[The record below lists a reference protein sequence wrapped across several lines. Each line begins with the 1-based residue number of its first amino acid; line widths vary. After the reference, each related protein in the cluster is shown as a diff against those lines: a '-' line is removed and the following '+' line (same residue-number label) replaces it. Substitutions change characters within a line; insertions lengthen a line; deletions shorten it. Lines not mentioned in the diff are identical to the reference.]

1 MEGEIPVNADSITN
15 LAQSCSEHA
24 ILRRFGR
31 PGVVLNT
38 FLQQLTDKFVKD
50 HIRPFIDKQMHEIFL
65 MALLDHVPIFKKSVD
80 GRLLDPSGSITF
92 DQRTPEPWFCFTRR
106 KDGSEYRLEILIDD
120 KVISLRDPGTAV
132 LTDTPCW
139 LLWNQRLIRFG
150 EGFEGKKLTPFLSK
164 NLINIPV
171 SAEKAFF
178 STFFLKTLKTGQVKA
193 DGFEVQTLVPERSAR
208 LSMEIDWLGRPVL
221 ILWFHYDERRV
232 MRGKKQRVFTE
243 MKEKNGQYTFFRWER
258 DLVWESQIYQTIL
271 DSGLVPDNENILLL
285 PGNTG
290 IQTIDTYRI
299 VEWINANRGQLDEI
313 PVIICQEGLR
323 FHLGTVFT
331 RISTDR
337 GMDWF
342 DIYGV
347 VVFGEM
353 EIPFYQ
359 IKDYILDGIREFPLP
374 DGTKAILPEEWFIR
388 YYDLFALGTGDGTKI
403 RLQKRHYKLVDLLDL
418 RLPDGVQY
426 TQDTGQQTDFEIN
439 SGFTTHLRPYQ
450 KAGVLWMAELFR
462 NNWGGCLADDMGL
475 GKTIQMLAFL
485 RQFAGRG
492 EGASL
497 IVMPASLI
505 HNWKNEIL
513 RFASDLR
520 YLIHTGNQRTRDT
533 AIFAGFDLVLTTYG
547 ICRNDQTMLSQY
559 SFFYVIL
566 DESQMIRNPE
576 ALTSQAVYSLQSRYR
591 LVLTG
596 TPITNSLLDLWSQM
610 NFLQPGLMGTLQA
623 FKRHYMQITD
633 PEKDKLRVERLKL
646 LVSPFIMRRRK
657 ADVEPDLPELS
668 IEYRYCEMTPEQI
681 QRYEIEKSAVR
692 NELLEGIE
700 SGKIATSSVQV
711 LRALIRM
718 RQIACHPSLIDKS
731 YEGDSGKLEEV
742 MRSLETLREENQKAL
757 IFSSFVEHL
766 KIFERQFTERGWSYS
781 TLTGSTVNRERVIN
795 EYRTDPERHFFLI
808 SLKAGGF
815 GLNLTEAG
823 YVFLLDPW
831 WNEASEMQAI
841 GRSHRIGQQQ
851 KVIAYRFITKDTI
864 EEKMLLLQQRKQD
877 LSSALLA
884 ESNPM
889 KEISREEA
897 KRLFV

>member
-31 PGVVLNT
+31 PGVLLNS

-50 HIRPFIDKQMHEIFL
+50 HIRPFIDKQMHEIL
-65 MALLDHVPIFKKSVD
+65 LLALPDHVPIFKKSAD

-92 DQRTPEPWFCFTRR
+92 DHRTPEPWFCFNR
-106 KDGSEYRLEILIDD
+106 KLDGSEYRLEILIDE
-120 KVISLRDPGTAV
+120 KAISLRDQGTVV

-139 LLWNQRLIRFG
+139 LLWHQRLIRFG

-164 NLINIPV
+164 ELINIPV

-193 DGFEVQTLVPERSAR
+193 DGFEVQTLMPERSAR
-208 LSMEIDWLGRPVL
+208 LSLEMDWLGRLVL

-232 MRGKKQRVFTE
+232 MRGKKQQVFTE
-243 MKEKNGQYTFFRWER
+243 MKEKNGQYTFFHWER
-258 DLVWESQIYQTIL
+258 DLAWESQIYQKIL
-271 DSGLVPDNENILLL
+271 DSGLAPDNANILIL

-290 IQTIDTYRI
+290 VQTIDSCRM
-299 VEWINANRGQLDEI
+299 VEWINTNRSQLDEI
-313 PVIICQEGLR
+313 PVIIRQEGLH

-331 RISTDR
+331 RISADR

-359 IKDYILDGIREFPLP
+359 FKDYILDGIREFPLP
-374 DGTKAILPEEWFIR
+374 DGTKAILPEEWFAR

-403 RLQKRHYKLVDLLDL
+403 RLQNRHYKLVDLMELC
-418 RLPDGVQY
+418 LPDGVEQI
-426 TQDTGQQTDFEIN
+426 QNTGRQTDFAIN
-439 SGFTTHLRPYQ
+439 SVFTTHLRPYQ
-450 KAGVLWMAELFR
+450 KAGVSWMAELFR

-475 GKTIQMLAFL
+475 GKTIQTLAFL
-485 RQFAGRG
+485 QQFAGMG
-492 EGASL
+492 EGATL

-513 RFASDLR
+513 RFAPDLR

-533 AIFAGFDLVLTTYG
+533 AVFEAFDLVLTTYG
-547 ICRNDQTMLSQY
+547 VCRNDQVMLSGY
-559 SFFYVIL
+559 SFFYIIL

-610 NFLQPGLMGTLQA
+610 NFLQPGLLGNLQA

-633 PEKDKLRVERLKL
+633 LEKDKLRVERLKL
-646 LVSPFIMRRRK
+646 LVSPFILRRRK

-668 IEYRYCEMTPEQI
+668 IEYRYCEMTTEQTE
-681 QRYEIEKSAVR
+681 RYEIEKSAVR

-700 SGKIATSSVQV
+700 SGKIAASSVQV

-718 RQIACHPSLIDKS
+718 RQIACHPALVDKS
-731 YEGDSGKLEEV
+731 YSGDSGKLEEV
-742 MRSLETLREENQKAL
+742 MRNLETLREENQKAL

-766 KIFERQFTERGWSYS
+766 KIFEREFEQRCWKYS
-781 TLTGSTVNRERVIN
+781 ILTGSTHDREKVIDIF
-795 EYRTDPERHFFLI
+795 RQSPERHFFLI

-841 GRSHRIGQQQ
+841 GRSHRIGQHQ
-851 KVIAYRFITKDTI
+851 KVIAYRFISKDSI
-864 EEKMLLLQQRKQD
+864 EEKMLRLQQRKQE
-877 LSSALLA
+877 LSSALITTT
-884 ESNPM
+884 NPM

-897 KRLFV
+897 RGLFV

>member
-1 MEGEIPVNADSITN
+1 MEGEMPVNADSITK

-31 PGVVLNT
+31 PGVLLNS

-50 HIRPFIDKQMHEIFL
+50 HIRPFIDKQLHEIFL
-65 MALLDHVPIFKKSVD
+65 MALLDHVPIFKKSAD

-92 DQRTPEPWFCFTRR
+92 DHRTPEPWFCFTRR
-106 KDGSEYRLEILIDD
+106 QDGSEYRLEILIDE
-120 KVISLRDPGTAV
+120 KAISLRDQGTVV

-139 LLWNQRLIRFG
+139 LLWHQRLIRFG

-164 NLINIPV
+164 EMINIPV

-193 DGFEVQTLVPERSAR
+193 DGFEVQTLVPDRSAR
-208 LSMEIDWLGRPVL
+208 LSLEMDWLGRPVL
-221 ILWFHYDERRV
+221 ILWFHYDERRI
-232 MRGKKQRVFTE
+232 MRGKKQQVFTE
-243 MKEKNGQYTFFRWER
+243 MKEKNGHYTFFRWER
-258 DLVWESQIYQTIL
+258 DLAWESLIYKKIL
-271 DSGLVPDNENILLL
+271 EMGLVPDNENIVVL

-290 IQTIDTYRI
+290 VQTVDIYRT
-299 VEWINANRGQLDEI
+299 VEWINANRVRLDEI
-313 PVIICQEGLR
+313 PVIIRQEGLH
-323 FHLGTVFT
+323 FHLGSVFT
-331 RISTDR
+331 KISSDN

-359 IKDYILDGIREFPLP
+359 LKDYILDGIREFILP
-374 DGTKAILPEEWFIR
+374 DGTKAILPEEWFTH
-388 YYDLFALGTGDGTKI
+388 YYDLFALGTGDGKKI
-403 RLQKRHYKLVDLLDL
+403 RLQKRHYKLVEMMA
-418 RLPDGVQY
+418 LPAHPEM
-426 TQDTGQQTDFEIN
+426 QQIGEIGKETDFGIN
-439 SGFTTHLRPYQ
+439 RDFIMHLRPYQ
-450 KAGVLWMAELFR
+450 KAGVLWMANLFG

-475 GKTIQMLAFL
+475 GKTIQTLAFMQ
-485 RQFAGRG
+485 QFSGRG

-513 RFASDLR
+513 RFAPDLR
-520 YLIHTGNQRTRDT
+520 YLIHLGNQRTKDT

-559 SFFYVIL
+559 SFFYIIL

-576 ALTSQAVYSLQSRYR
+576 ALTSQAVYSLRSRYR

-610 NFLQPGLMGTLQA
+610 NFLQPGLMGNLQA

-633 PEKDKLRVERLKL
+633 PEKDKIRVERLKQ
-646 LVSPFIMRRRK
+646 LVSPFILRRRK

-668 IEYRYCEMTPEQI
+668 IEYRYCEMTPEQA

-700 SGKIATSSVQV
+700 SGRIAASSVQV
-711 LRALIRM
+711 LRALTRM
-718 RQIACHPSLIDKS
+718 RQIACHPMLVDKAW
-731 YEGDSGKLEEV
+731 EGDSGKLEEV

-766 KIFERQFTERGWSYS
+766 KIFERQFTEREWAYS
-781 TLTGSTVNRERVIN
+781 ILTGSTANRERVIN
-795 EYRTDPERHFFLI
+795 EYRMDPERHFFLI

-815 GLNLTEAG
+815 GLNLTDAG

-841 GRSHRIGQQQ
+841 GRSHRIGQSQ
-851 KVIAYRFITKDTI
+851 KVIAYRFISKDTI
-864 EEKMLLLQQRKQD
+864 EEKMLRLQQRKQE
-877 LSSALLA
+877 LSSALITTT
-884 ESNPM
+884 NPM

-897 KRLFV
+897 KGLFV